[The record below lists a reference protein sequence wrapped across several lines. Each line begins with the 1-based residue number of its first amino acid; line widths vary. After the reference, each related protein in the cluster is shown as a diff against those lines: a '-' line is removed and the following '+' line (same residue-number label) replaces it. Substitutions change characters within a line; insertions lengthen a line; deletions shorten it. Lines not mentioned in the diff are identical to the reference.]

1 LHDSS
6 LQRVVAQAFPSAR
19 PDLVDAAFASPP
31 SPSQLRLLQ
40 VLPLCPSL
48 SHTPVSRPHF
58 FVTRCLQ
65 QLLLV
70 AFPDQVARICKQ
82 QSGSKRREYDV
93 CGGAEGPF
101 VVAAHSQL
109 RHSSH
114 DYLVYELQFSK
125 IMLLFEYSQSLSP
138 LPDIPIC
145 AWLVKSRR
153 WCCHFP
159 FALFF
164 RLRFTFFAGE
174 LHRGEGGLDA
184 AAGRG
189 AGQG

>member
-1 LHDSS
+1 M
-6 LQRVVAQAFPSAR
+6 QRVVAQAFPSAR
-19 PDLVDAAFASPP
+19 PDLVDVAFASPP

-40 VLPLCPSL
+40 VPFFFLF
-48 SHTPVSRPHF
+48 VSGMRARAYC

-125 IMLLFEYSQSLSP
+125 ILQNFEHSQSLSSSS
-138 LPDIPIC
+138 DIPIC
-145 AWLVKSRR
+145 EWRVKSRR
-153 WCCHFP
+153 WCSC
-159 FALFF
+159 FF
-164 RLRFTFFAGE
+164 VSCVSLLFTFVTGE
-174 LHRGEGGLDA
+174 LHRCEGGMDA

-189 AGQG
+189 AG